1 MKSAFLRRALAAG
14 LVAACGAAL
23 PTAATQAAQDYPDRA
38 VRLIVPY
45 AAGGPTDTF
54 ARALAESW
62 GRQLGVPLIIE
73 NRTGAG
79 TVVGTEAVAKAPPDG
94 YTLLLTTVAHA
105 VNPSIHEKLPYRAVE
120 DFAPVGL
127 AAKAPLVLIVNKN
140 VPAQTLPEFLS
151 YLKANP
157 GKVNFGSAGVGSAPH
172 LGAELVNYMA
182 GTQAMHVPYR
192 GSAPAMADVI
202 GGHVEFMVDSAP
214 TGLAQVRAGTV
225 RLLATSMAQRLPQTP
240 DTPAIAEQIP
250 GYEAY
255 TWNGVFAPA
264 GTPGAVIDK
273 LKDTLRAALHDEKLK
288 RSAYDMGLILEN
300 DPQPAAL
307 ASFLDNELDKWGRV
321 AKAAHMS
328 AN

>member
-1 MKSAFLRRALAAG
+1 PAAIRRFLTSLRNVRLAAGKRVPYSLPHSRTTETTMKSAFLRRALAAG

-23 PTAATQAAQDYPDRA
+23 PAAAAQAAQDYPDRA

-157 GKVNFGSAGVGSAPH
+157 G
-172 LGAELVNYMA
+172 
-182 GTQAMHVPYR
+182 
-192 GSAPAMADVI
+192 
-202 GGHVEFMVDSAP
+202 
-214 TGLAQVRAGTV
+214 
-225 RLLATSMAQRLPQTP
+225 
-240 DTPAIAEQIP
+240 
-250 GYEAY
+250 
-255 TWNGVFAPA
+255 
-264 GTPGAVIDK
+264 
-273 LKDTLRAALHDEKLK
+273 
-288 RSAYDMGLILEN
+288 
-300 DPQPAAL
+300 
-307 ASFLDNELDKWGRV
+307 
-321 AKAAHMS
+321 
-328 AN
+328 

>member
-1 MKSAFLRRALAAG
+1 
-14 LVAACGAAL
+14 
-23 PTAATQAAQDYPDRA
+23 A

-105 VNPSIHEKLPYRAVE
+105 VNPTIHEKLPYRAVE

-202 GGHVEFMVDSAP
+202 GAHVEFMVHSAP
-214 TGLAQVRAGTV
+214 TGLALVPAGTV